1 MIESTFCFLSGVG
14 PTTERRLWG
23 DGLITWSDFLS
34 APAIRGIGPARKAL
48 YDEGVAQAQERRARD
63 DARYFGVV
71 LRQREHWRL
80 DEWLRSRAVYLD
92 IETDSFGQ
100 ITVVGLYRRGRFTSF
115 VRGESLDR
123 ARLCEELSQYDLL
136 VTFCG
141 TTFDLPMLLRQYPG
155 LPIDQPHI
163 DLCFLGRQLGHR
175 GGLKAIEV
183 QMGIERAN
191 ELQGLNG
198 SDAIY
203 LWNRWRH
210 SRDEEARAQ
219 LLGYN
224 KADCVN
230 LEQLAETFYSQMV
243 QRSLG
248 TFREI
253 SSIH

>member
-1 MIESTFCFLSGVG
+1 
-14 PTTERRLWG
+14 
-23 DGLITWSDFLS
+23 
-34 APAIRGIGPARKAL
+34 
-48 YDEGVAQAQERRARD
+48 
-63 DARYFGVV
+63 
-71 LRQREHWRL
+71 
-80 DEWLRSRAVYLD
+80 
-92 IETDSFGQ
+92 
-100 ITVVGLYRRGRFTSF
+100 VVGLYGRGRFTSF

-224 KADCVN
+224 EADCVN
-230 LEQLAETFYSQMV
+230 LEQLADTFYSQMV